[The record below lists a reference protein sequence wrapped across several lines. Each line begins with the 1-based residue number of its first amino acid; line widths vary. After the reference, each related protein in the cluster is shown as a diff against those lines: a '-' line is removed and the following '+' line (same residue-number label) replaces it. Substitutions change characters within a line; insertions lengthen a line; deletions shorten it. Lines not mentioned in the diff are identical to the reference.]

1 MRQPAARIKP
11 RLAQL
16 QSYPAPMGGW
26 IKNVN
31 LATPD
36 ARLPSGQKVNG
47 AAVLEN
53 WFPTATGIRMRGGTQ
68 AYAQTQ
74 DNLDITSLFTYVNGN
89 NQSMFAASATSIY
102 DISASVFSFLT
113 DESANILVDDLGNSL
128 IYSTLGDVVSN
139 LTSGEW
145 SSVQFAT
152 TGGVFLDLVNGSDNK
167 LIYDGTTFYP
177 ISNQDLSALNYDGG
191 TLAFTAGQTVTGGT
205 SGASAVIVKVIGTA
219 TSGVLWLGAVTGG
232 PFQDNE
238 AITSAGGA
246 ALVNG
251 AISLLFGKITGVS
264 TSALSWNW
272 VYKNRLF
279 YIEKNSLNA
288 WYLAVDSITGT
299 ATKLPLGGVFT
310 LGGSLLFGA
319 SWSIESGDGLSE
331 KCIFVTTE
339 GEVAVYSGTDPASA
353 STWSKTGVYRIGKPR
368 GPKAVIKAG
377 GDLVIATDIGFIP
390 LSVATQR
397 DIAALSPSAISYP
410 IETGWNEAVAYR
422 SERNWHCAV
431 WPTKQMVLVMP
442 PTPSGLQPQMM
453 VANARTGAWCVFT
466 GIDAKCMVLFGD
478 RFFCGLSDG
487 LIIEM
492 EVTGADQGAPFTATV
507 IPLFDPL
514 KSPASL
520 KTGLQARAT
529 VRAKSRVQVNCSLQT
544 DYNISLPPPPDDT
557 STIVG
562 SVWGTAQWGSGV
574 WGTEGAK
581 QTFREWQSVSGSGYA
596 LAVASQVTSGSSSPP
611 DVEFVQ
617 TDLTYD
623 TADIGT

>member
-1 MRQPAARIKP
+1 MRQPAARVKP

-26 IKNVN
+26 IRNVN

-36 ARLPSGQKVNG
+36 ARMPNGAKVNG

-53 WFPTATGIRMRGGTQ
+53 WFPTATGIRMRGGTE

-74 DNLDITSLFTYVNGN
+74 DNLEITSLFTYVNGN
-89 NQSMFAASATSIY
+89 NQSMFAATETSIH
-102 DISASVFSFLT
+102 DISSSVFSILVDDADNT
-113 DESANILVDDLGNSL
+113 LVDDLGNTF
-128 IYSTLGDVVSN
+128 IDSTLGDAVAG
-139 LTSGEW
+139 LTSGDW

-152 TGGVFLDLVNGSDNK
+152 TGGVFLDLVNGSDDK

-177 ISNQDLSALNYDGG
+177 INGEDLNALSYDGG
-191 TLAFTAGQTVTGGT
+191 TLAFVAGETVTGGT
-205 SGASAVIVKVIGTA
+205 SGASATIVKVAGTA
-219 TSGVLWLGAVTGG
+219 ASGVLWIGDVTGG

-238 AITSAGGA
+238 PITSASGA
-246 ALVNG
+246 ALANG
-251 AISLLFGKITGVS
+251 TVSLLHGKITGVA
-264 TSALSWNW
+264 TSSLSNNW

-279 YIEKNSLNA
+279 YVEKNSLNA
-288 WYLAVDSITGT
+288 WYLAVDSITG
-299 ATKLPLGGVFT
+299 AASKLPLGGVFT

-331 KCIFVTTE
+331 QCIFVTTE
-339 GEVAVYSGTDPASA
+339 GEVAVFAGTNPADASA
-353 STWSKTGVYRIGKPR
+353 WSKTGVYRIGKPR
-368 GPKAVIKAG
+368 GPKAVIRAG

-410 IETGWNEAVAYR
+410 IETGWNEAVADR
-422 SERNWHCAV
+422 SGSYWHCAV
-431 WPTKQMVLVMP
+431 WPTKQMVVVMP
-442 PTPSGLQPQMM
+442 PTPIGLQPQML

-478 RFFCGLSDG
+478 RFFCGLADG
-487 LIIEM
+487 LIVEM
-492 EVTGADQGAPFTATV
+492 EVTGADQGTPFTATM

-520 KTGLQARAT
+520 KTGLMARAT

-574 WGTEGAK
+574 WGTEVES
-581 QTFREWQSVSGSGYA
+581 QTFREWQSISGSGYA

-617 TDLTYD
+617 TELTYD
-623 TADIGT
+623 TADIVS

>member
-1 MRQPAARIKP
+1 MRRPAARIKP
-11 RLAQL
+11 RLAKS

-53 WFPTATGIRMRGGTQ
+53 WFPTATGIRMRGGTE

-74 DNLDITSLFTYVNGN
+74 DNLDIVSLFTYVNGN
-89 NQSMFAASATSIY
+89 NQSMFAATETSIH
-102 DISASVFSFLT
+102 DISSSVFSFLT
-113 DESANILVDDLGNSL
+113 DDADNIFVDDLGNTL
-128 IYSTLGDVVSN
+128 IDSTLGDVVSN

-152 TGGVFLDLVNGSDNK
+152 TGGVFLDLVNGSDDK

-177 ISNQDLSALNYDGG
+177 INDEDLSALNYDGG

-205 SGASAVIVKVIGTA
+205 SGASAVIVKVVGTTA
-219 TSGVLWLGAVTGG
+219 SGVLWLGAVTGG

-238 AITSAGGA
+238 AITSSGGA

-251 AISLLFGKITGVS
+251 TISVLFNKITGVA
-264 TSALSWNW
+264 TAALSNNW

-339 GEVAVYSGTDPASA
+339 GEVAVFSGTDPASA

-368 GPKAVIKAG
+368 GPKAVIRAG

-410 IETGWNEAVAYR
+410 IETGWNDAVADR
-422 SERNWHCAV
+422 SEGYWHCAV
-431 WPTKQMVLVMP
+431 WPTKHMVIVMP
-442 PTPSGLQPQMM
+442 PTPSGLQPQML
-453 VANARTGAWCVFT
+453 VTNARTGAWCVFT
-466 GIDAKCMVLFGD
+466 GLDAKCMVLFGD
-478 RFFCGLSDG
+478 RFFYGTTEGLV
-487 LIIEM
+487 IEM

-514 KSPASL
+514 KSAATR
-520 KTGLQARAT
+520 KTGLMARAT
-529 VRAKSRVQVNCSLQT
+529 VRAKSRVQVKCSLQA
-544 DYNISLPPPPDDT
+544 DYNVILPSAPDDT
-557 STIVG
+557 STVVG

-574 WGTEGAK
+574 WGTEAAK
-581 QTFREWQSVSGSGYA
+581 QTFREWQSISGSGYA
-596 LAVASQVTSGSSSPP
+596 LAVASQVTSGSPSPP
-611 DVEFVQ
+611 DVEFVE
-617 TDLTYD
+617 TELTFD
-623 TADIGT
+623 MGDIVS